1 MTNSLDLAKALI
13 SIESVTPN
21 DNGCLDLI
29 AQRLEPLGF
38 KTERIDSRCRQQS
51 MGNIGR

>member
-1 MTNSLDLAKALI
+1 MTDTIQLAKALI

-29 AQRLEPLGF
+29 AQRLEPRGF
-38 KTERIDSRCRQQS
+38 KTEPVSYKQLTLPTTPYV
-51 MGNIGR
+51 